1 MLKPTKSNNAKN
13 KSGKLKGIEPVIS
26 GILIVGVLAVVTGIA
41 YQWGMPLMQKNVG
54 TTELHSAED
63 FERTLDKKID
73 DVAKNGGSDEITFNS
88 QGQIL
93 VNPTD
98 DRIDFTIE
106 TSGSIYSPGGF
117 VCFSRNCYLQTGVW
131 GEDGYSVI
139 GAQVSASDQNY
150 ALTKYSIIFRN
161 LTAGNLIYSRDLVT
175 PRNATLTGSK
185 NAKLIITKIGEERG
199 NTTKTIIKIDLL

>member
-1 MLKPTKSNNAKN
+1 MLKPTKSTIAKN
-13 KSGKLKGIEPVIS
+13 KSKRLKGIEPVIS
-26 GILIVGVLAVVTGIA
+26 GILIIGVLAVITGVS

-63 FERTLDKKID
+63 FARLLDKKID
-73 DVAKNGGSDEITFNS
+73 DIAKNGGSDEITFTS
-88 QGQIL
+88 PGQIVVSPL
-93 VNPTD
+93 E

-106 TSGSIYSPGGF
+106 TSGSIYSQGGF
-117 VCFSRNCYLQTGVW
+117 VCFSRNCDLQNGVW

-150 ALTKYSIIFRN
+150 ALTKYSVIFRN
-161 LTAGNLIYSRDLVT
+161 LTAENLVYSRDIVT
-175 PRNATLTGSK
+175 PRNATLAGSK
-185 NAKLIITKIGEERG
+185 NARLIITKIGEERG